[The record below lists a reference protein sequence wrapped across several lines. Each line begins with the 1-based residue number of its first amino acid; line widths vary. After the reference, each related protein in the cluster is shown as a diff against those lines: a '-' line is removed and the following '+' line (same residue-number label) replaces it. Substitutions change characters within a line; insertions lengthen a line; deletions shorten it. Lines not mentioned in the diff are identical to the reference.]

1 MFKVNQAYT
10 KKEIYQI
17 LEVPVERQKGA
28 WDTGYREY
36 EGNIFIFS
44 NVGVA
49 GRTGHDYNNYFDG
62 EFFNWEGKTTSH
74 SEQPLIKK
82 MLNPGEDQKIFL
94 FTRIS
99 DKDPFTYEGTI
110 SIVRYYGEFPI
121 KIVWTIDNDYHESS
135 SLFRDS
141 QKLFY
146 EGNPTLGLYTKY
158 ERDPV
163 ARRLCIDHYGWD
175 CLACQFNF
183 WKRYGDLG
191 LDYIHV
197 HHVIPISSYKSSY
210 RVNPITDL
218 VPLCPNCHSMVH
230 RTKETLPVKEL
241 QRILKNQ
248 QFQ

>member
-1 MFKVNQAYT
+1 MFNVNQAYT

-17 LEVPVERQKGA
+17 LDVPIERQKGA

-49 GRTGHDYNNYFDG
+49 GRTGHDYNNHFDG
-62 EFFNWEGKTTSH
+62 ELFNWEGKTTSH
-74 SEQPLIKK
+74 SEQPLIKR
-82 MLNPGEDQKIFL
+82 MLNPEGDQQIFL

-99 DKDPFTYEGTI
+99 DKDPFTYEGTV
-110 SIVRYYGEFPI
+110 SIKRYYGEFPI
-121 KIVWTIDNDYHESS
+121 KIVWTIDDYYESS

-141 QKLFY
+141 QKLLY
-146 EGNPTLGLYTKY
+146 EGNPSLGLYTKY

-175 CLACQFNF
+175 CLACEFNF

-191 LDYIHV
+191 LNFIHV
-197 HHVIPISSYKSSY
+197 HHIVPLSSYKSSY

-230 RTKETLPVKEL
+230 RTKEPLLVNEL
-241 QRILKNQ
+241 QGILKS
-248 QFQ
+248 QFKE